1 MAIVGC
7 AKCRHTSSDLPL
19 VLHNKDSSVLIKNLS
34 ASTPPLI
41 VKEQMEAKDGV
52 IEQIGLQSAVE
63 DSYGGV
69 TVDMKEPV
77 DPKVF
82 LPLLRASIS
91 KWRQQGKKGVWIKLP
106 IELASLV
113 APLVQERFRYHHA
126 ESDYLMLVY
135 WIPNTPNTLPENASH
150 RVGIGAFVLNS
161 KRQVLVVKERNGEF
175 KGKGVWKLPTGVVNE
190 GEDICT
196 AAVREVKEE
205 TGIETEFVEV
215 LAFRQSHKSFF
226 SKSDLFFICMLQPHS
241 SEILKQDSEIEA
253 AQWMPIEEYVEQS
266 YNKKHQLFKY
276 VAEICKTK
284 AEGAY
289 VGFSAVPV
297 ATSSGK
303 EMHLYLN
310 NRDFLANL

>member
-215 LAFRQSHKSFF
+215 LAFSGCQLRSMWSNLTIKSTSCSNMLLKYAKPRQKVHMLGFLQYLWPHPLVKRC
-226 SKSDLFFICMLQPHS
+226 IC
-241 SEILKQDSEIEA
+241 
-253 AQWMPIEEYVEQS
+253 
-266 YNKKHQLFKY
+266 
-276 VAEICKTK
+276 T
-284 AEGAY
+284 
-289 VGFSAVPV
+289 
-297 ATSSGK
+297 
-303 EMHLYLN
+303 
-310 NRDFLANL
+310 